1 MVRWAPGVIEIVVEH
16 NVVVVVRRMK
26 MEGSM
31 STVVVWSVVSV
42 TTSGRGD
49 IINNE
54 SKLQASGGDQ

>member
-49 IINNE
+49 IIDSE